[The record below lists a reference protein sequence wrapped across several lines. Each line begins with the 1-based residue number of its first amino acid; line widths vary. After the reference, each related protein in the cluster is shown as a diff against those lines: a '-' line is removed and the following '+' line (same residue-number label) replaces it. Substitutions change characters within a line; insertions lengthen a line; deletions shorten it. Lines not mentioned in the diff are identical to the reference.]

1 MAKRDPNEVTLL
13 SLRLRRLLDT
23 WGCRIPDASKRLGMA
38 NSSFC
43 NALYGLNA
51 PRGVGYTAL
60 SKKLSREEKRAGLLP
75 LKLEPTQNQSNT

>member
-1 MAKRDPNEVTLL
+1 MAKRDPREVALL
-13 SLRLRRLLDT
+13 SARLRRLLDT
-23 WGCRIPDASKRLGMA
+23 WGCRIPDASKKLSMA

-51 PRGVGYTAL
+51 PRGVGYVAL

-75 LKLEPTQNQSNT
+75 LKLEPNQQPPNQ